1 MLLVAVILAAGK
13 GTRMGSDLP
22 KVLHRFLGEPLVV
35 HPIRAARA
43 AGAEAVVVIVGH
55 GAAEVE
61 AALADQPD
69 LRFALQSEQR
79 GTGHA
84 VQCALPALADHA
96 GSVLILSGDVPRL
109 RPATLH
115 ALAAA
120 AALSRGGLALA
131 TFTPPDPTGYGRI
144 VRDGAGEVVAI
155 VEERDASPAQRAI
168 GRKNSNPARSAI
180 CAAERLSSQPAF
192 QRSGTSVMASPP
204 SALAEKTPSFSRL
217 APLSGCVIVPPHVM
231 HATRFSVFDH
241 LSTYWYCAGRI
252 FQA

>member
-1 MLLVAVILAAGK
+1 MSLVAVILAAGK

-84 VQCALPALADHA
+84 VQCALPALADHV

-168 GRKNSNPARSAI
+168 GECNAGVY
-180 CAAERLSSQPAF
+180 CAAASLLRRELPRLGSANAQGEIYLTDLVAVAAGQGGVGAVLVPADEVAGVNTLA
-192 QRSGTSVMASPP
+192 Q
-204 SALAEKTPSFSRL
+204 LAELER
-217 APLSGCVIVPPHVM
+217 A
-231 HATRFSVFDH
+231 A
-241 LSTYWYCAGRI
+241 ST
-252 FQA
+252 

>member
-1 MLLVAVILAAGK
+1 MSLVAVILAAGK

-168 GRKNSNPARSAI
+168 GECNAGVY
-180 CAAERLSSQPAF
+180 CAAASLLRRELPRLGSANAQGEIYLTDLVAVAAGQGGVGAVLVPADEVAGVNTLA
-192 QRSGTSVMASPP
+192 Q
-204 SALAEKTPSFSRL
+204 LAELERV
-217 APLSGCVIVPPHVM
+217 A
-231 HATRFSVFDH
+231 
-241 LSTYWYCAGRI
+241 ST
-252 FQA
+252 

>member
-1 MLLVAVILAAGK
+1 MSLVAVILAAGK

-168 GRKNSNPARSAI
+168 GECNAGVY
-180 CAAERLSSQPAF
+180 CAAASLLRRELPRLGSANAQGEIYLTDLVAVAAGQGGVGAVLVPADEVAGVNTLA
-192 QRSGTSVMASPP
+192 Q
-204 SALAEKTPSFSRL
+204 LAELER
-217 APLSGCVIVPPHVM
+217 A
-231 HATRFSVFDH
+231 A
-241 LSTYWYCAGRI
+241 ST
-252 FQA
+252 

>member
-1 MLLVAVILAAGK
+1 MSLVAVILAAGK

-120 AALSRGGLALA
+120 AAASRGGLALA

-168 GRKNSNPARSAI
+168 GECNAGVY
-180 CAAERLSSQPAF
+180 CAAASLLRRELPRLGSANAQGEIYLTDLVAVAAGQGGVGAVLVPADEVAGVNTLA
-192 QRSGTSVMASPP
+192 Q
-204 SALAEKTPSFSRL
+204 LAELER
-217 APLSGCVIVPPHVM
+217 A
-231 HATRFSVFDH
+231 A
-241 LSTYWYCAGRI
+241 ST
-252 FQA
+252 